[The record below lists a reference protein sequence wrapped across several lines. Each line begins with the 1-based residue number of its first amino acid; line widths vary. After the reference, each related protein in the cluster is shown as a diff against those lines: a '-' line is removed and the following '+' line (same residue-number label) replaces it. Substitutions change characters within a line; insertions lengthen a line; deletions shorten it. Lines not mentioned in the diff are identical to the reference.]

1 MLADRSTGVPT
12 AAHDDGRAGRD
23 ALVGHDRDDGRAGG
37 DRLPARDGGVGG
49 EDLGRLLRE
58 LAPRVLGALLRRY
71 DDFDACEDALQE
83 AMLAATVQWPVD
95 GVPEHPRGWLVTVAA
110 RRFIDQI
117 RSERARRDREAA
129 SASRELPG
137 AMVAPGPDEQ
147 VPRDHDDTLT
157 LLFMCCHPAL
167 TPASQVALTLRAVGG
182 LTTAEVA
189 GAFLVPEA
197 TMGPRISRAKQR
209 IRAADTTLSGPAYA
223 ERLGAVL
230 HVLYLIFNE
239 GYTATSGPHLH
250 RPDLATEA
258 IRLTRAIH
266 RSLPDDGEVAGLLA
280 LMLLTD
286 ARRATRTDAEGGLVP
301 LGEQD
306 RLRWDADLIEEGT
319 RLVTDAMLRCPL
331 GPYQL
336 QAAIAAV
343 HVGAPHVADTDWRQ
357 IEFLYRLLCRIAP
370 NPMATLNHA
379 IAVAMADGPDA
390 GLAMVAALAA
400 DDRMAR
406 HHRLAA
412 TRAHLRELAG
422 DMAAAREDYL
432 LASQRTSSLPEQ
444 RYLRARADRLTPMD
458 ATPQES

>member
-1 MLADRSTGVPT
+1 MRR
-12 AAHDDGRAGRD
+12 RAEP
-23 ALVGHDRDDGRAGG
+23 GG
-37 DRLPARDGGVGG
+37 SSG

-95 GVPEHPRGWLVTVAA
+95 GVPEHPRAWLITVAA

-117 RSERARRDREAA
+117 RSERARRDRETV
-129 SASRELPG
+129 SASRELPD
-137 AMVAPGPDEQ
+137 ALVVPGPDER

-157 LLFMCCHPAL
+157 LLFLCCHPAL

-189 GAFLVPEA
+189 SAFLVPEA

-209 IRAADTTLSGPAYA
+209 IRATDTTLRAPAYA

-230 HVLYLIFNE
+230 HVLYLVFNE
-239 GYTATSGPHLH
+239 GYTATCGPDLH
-250 RPDLATEA
+250 RPDLSTEA

-266 RSLPDDGEVAGLLA
+266 RALPDDGEVAGLLA

-286 ARRATRTDAEGGLVP
+286 ARRAARTDAEGGLIP
-301 LGEQD
+301 LAEQD
-306 RLRWDADLIEEGT
+306 RLRWDAGLIEEGT

-336 QAAIAAV
+336 QAAIACL
-343 HVGAPHVADTDWRQ
+343 HVQVPDVADTDWRQ
-357 IEFLYRLLCRIAP
+357 IRFLYRLLCRIAP

-379 IAVAMADGPDA
+379 IAVAMTDGPGA
-390 GLAMVAALAA
+390 GLAMLSTLAA

-406 HHRLAA
+406 HHRLVA

-422 DMAAAREDYL
+422 DTAAAREDYL
-432 LASQRTSSLPEQ
+432 LAARRTASLPEQ
-444 RYLRARADRLTPMD
+444 RFLRARADRLAPLGGPASTGHARD
-458 ATPQES
+458 AVGG